1 MTTKTGTIDLTPTW
15 GEIGNIYT
23 RLAASNEQAA
33 LSQMHSE
40 AARAFAAAEALQ
52 QIQAQLP
59 DELREI
65 ACRVMAAELA
75 KQGVTGK
82 QATNKEQEA

>member
-1 MTTKTGTIDLTPTW
+1 MNQNVGTIDLTPTW
-15 GEIGNIYT
+15 GEIGNVYA
-23 RLAASNEQAA
+23 RLVASNEQKA
-33 LSQMHSE
+33 LEGMRSE

-65 ACRVMAAELA
+65 ACRVMAVELA
-75 KQGVTGK
+75 KQGINQQPTTAK
-82 QATNKEQEA
+82 D

>member
-1 MTTKTGTIDLTPTW
+1 MNQRVGTIDLTPTW

-23 RLAASNEQAA
+23 RLATSNEQKA
-33 LSQMHSE
+33 LEAMHGE

-59 DELREI
+59 DDLREI
-65 ACRVMAAELA
+65 ACRIMAVELA
-75 KQGVTGK
+75 KQGITP
-82 QATNKEQEA
+82 EQTTDSE

>member
-1 MTTKTGTIDLTPTW
+1 MKQAVGTIDLTPTW

-23 RLAASNEQAA
+23 RLAASNEQKA
-33 LSQMHSE
+33 LEGMRSE

-59 DELREI
+59 DELRDI
-65 ACRVMAAELA
+65 ACRVMAVELA
-75 KQGVTGK
+75 KQGITPK
-82 QATNKEQEA
+82 QTTDKE

>member
-65 ACRVMAAELA
+65 ACSVMAVELA
-75 KQGVTGK
+75 KQGITGK
-82 QATNKEQEA
+82 QPTNKEQTA

>member
-1 MTTKTGTIDLTPTW
+1 MDTKVGTIDLTPTW

-23 RLAASNEQAA
+23 GLAASNEQAA
-33 LSQMHSE
+33 LGAMHSE

-59 DELREI
+59 DDLREI
-65 ACRVMAAELA
+65 ACRVMAVELA
-75 KQGVTGK
+75 KQGIASKTT
-82 QATNKEQEA
+82 ADKE